1 MAKEIIM
8 YDSFFKKI
16 RITPG
21 DWELDFLKPVI
32 VDGDKRT
39 EVPESEF
46 IPMFITAYAEDRD
59 DYRHVC
65 IQAKGDQSCKNWRN
79 NGRLLARSKRLLMH
93 AIMVKLWFED
103 QYEKGKISRD
113 DIFFSKDLIE
123 ESAGE
128 TWENIKDFFNKN
140 PIGIDLKEKS
150 NG

>member
-1 MAKEIIM
+1 M

-16 RITPG
+16 GITPG
-21 DWELDFLKPVI
+21 DWELDFIKPVI
-32 VDGDKRT
+32 VDGDKKT

-65 IQAKGDQSCKNWRN
+65 IQAKGIQSCKNWIN
-79 NGRLLARSKRLLMH
+79 NGRLLAKTKRLLIH

-103 QYEKGKISRD
+103 QKIGSG

-123 ESAGE
+123 ESTGE
-128 TWENIKDFFNKN
+128 SWENIRDFFEKN
-140 PIGIDLKEKS
+140 PIDYGEI
-150 NG
+150 